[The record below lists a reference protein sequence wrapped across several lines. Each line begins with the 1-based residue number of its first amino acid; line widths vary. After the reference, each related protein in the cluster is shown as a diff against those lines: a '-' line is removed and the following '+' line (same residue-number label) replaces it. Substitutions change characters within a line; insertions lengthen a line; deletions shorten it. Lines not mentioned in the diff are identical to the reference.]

1 MTPAGEPRGVRELR
15 EIDSVFEALAHPA
28 RRDILQV
35 LNARGT
41 MTAGALADRFS
52 CAWPTTTRHL
62 GVLRNAGLVHVEPRG
77 RERHYSVDVAM
88 LRSVI
93 DRFLRPFG
101 TP

>member
-1 MTPAGEPRGVRELR
+1 MTPGAEPRGLRELR
-15 EIDSVFEALAHPA
+15 EIEAVFSALAHPA

-62 GVLRNAGLVHVEPRG
+62 SVLRDAGLVHVEPHG
-77 RERHYSVDVAM
+77 RERRYSVDRDM
-88 LRSVI
+88 LRTVI
-93 DRFLRPFG
+93 ERFVRPFV
-101 TP
+101 TA

>member
-1 MTPAGEPRGVRELR
+1 VTPSAEPRGVRELR
-15 EIDSVFEALAHPA
+15 EIDAVFDALAHPA

-41 MTAGALADRFS
+41 MTAGALAERFS

-62 GVLRNAGLVHVEPRG
+62 GVLGKAGLVHVEPRG
-77 RERHYSVDVAM
+77 RERHYSVDVET

-101 TP
+101 AP

>member
-1 MTPAGEPRGVRELR
+1 MTPSAEPRGLREVRE
-15 EIDSVFEALAHPA
+15 IAAVFDALAHPA

-41 MTAGALADRFS
+41 MTAGALAERFS

-62 GVLRNAGLVHVEPRG
+62 GVLRAAGLVHVEPRG
-77 RERHYSVDVAM
+77 RERHYSVDARM

-93 DRFLRPFG
+93 ERFLRPFG
-101 TP
+101 TS